1 MLKNEPIFPDRQMR
15 IGGRVR
21 DGTGR
26 AAAPSPRGGHR
37 TPRRRRALPAVG
49 LRLLAGGMFVCAGL
63 GLLLTELP
71 RGEAKS
77 YASAPAS
84 RDSFADRWPDFT
96 GATDNVSA
104 DALRVRTV
112 AVSAPIEPKT
122 SLRSMLV
129 GGLASANQNWN
140 ADVLPHP
147 LPKPD
152 DAALRINTAHN
163 LQASHDVQLRSG
175 LPSTNAL
182 AAAKT
187 ELVKFATA
195 PFPYEGVV
203 PTTDEPFLN
212 VVDGGQKGHRSW
224 NGRVLWQ
231 DQTFKDNRVL
241 LHIPAGFDIDKPAVM
256 VVFFHGHRAELTRDV
271 LQRQQVPEQISMSGV
286 NAVLVAPQFAF
297 NAADSSPGRFW
308 QPGAFGRFVGEAG
321 KKLARLYGDPEKA
334 KPFENMPVVIV
345 AYSGGYLPAA
355 WSIQNG
361 GLGKRLHGVVLLDA
375 LYAKLDVFAHWIET
389 SKSGFFVS
397 AYTGSTRRHNLEFAR
412 LLDKEKI
419 PFSTTLGDHL
429 WRGRV
434 ALIETDGDIKHR
446 DFVTRAWTDDPIRD
460 VLAKL
465 N

>member
-1 MLKNEPIFPDRQMR
+1 MSKNEPIFPDRQMR
-15 IGGRVR
+15 IGARVMDR
-21 DGTGR
+21 TGP
-26 AAAPSPRGGHR
+26 AAAPAPRGRYR
-37 TPRRRRALPAVG
+37 TPRRRRAVPAVG
-49 LRLLAGGMFVCAGL
+49 LRLLAAGLFICAGL

-84 RDSFADRWPDFT
+84 RDSFADRWPNFT
-96 GATDNVSA
+96 GTADDASA
-104 DALRVRTV
+104 HALRVRTI

-129 GGLASANQNWN
+129 GGLASADQHWN
-140 ADVLPHP
+140 ADVLPRP

-152 DAALRINTAHN
+152 EAALRIKTAHN
-163 LQASHDVQLRSG
+163 LQASHDVQSRSG
-175 LPSTNAL
+175 AL
-182 AAAKT
+182 SGSAPAAART

-203 PTTDEPFLN
+203 PTTDKPFLN
-212 VVDGGQKGHRSW
+212 VVDGEQKGHRSW
-224 NGRVLWQ
+224 SGRVLWEK
-231 DQTFKDNRVL
+231 QTFNDNRVL

-256 VVFFHGHRAELTRDV
+256 VVFFHGHHAELTRDV

-286 NAVLVAPQFAF
+286 NAVLVAPQFAV

-308 QPGAFGRFVGEAG
+308 QPGAFRRFVDEAG

-397 AYTGSTRRHNLEFAR
+397 AYTDSTRRHNLEFAR
-412 LLDKEKI
+412 MLNEQKV
-419 PFSTTLGDHL
+419 PYNTTLEDHL

-434 ALIETDGDIKHR
+434 ALIETDTDVKHR